1 MVNQDLILRIQSDPI
16 IWDKTYGLPLIWPFH
31 AQAHFYNAL
40 VWRLVKSNNSEIPD
54 TWIKA
59 DRAFS
64 DACYEPAPGSLF
76 YQMWSYPGRGG
87 NNYSHDE
94 MIGKAYTSWQD
105 ASDFLEDLDI
115 HEWFY
120 PDEHGNIPIDRL
132 FSRFFFLEPYLR
144 VRAGRHLGPIAQGKW
159 AAYVLESAITTD
171 LQNLNPSGL
180 IKIWLMGEEMQKHP
194 NTGEAYKIWL
204 DAMKKAGIGPKLILT
219 TRYLNEVPLLGEIAP
234 ENF

>member
-1 MVNQDLILRIQSDPI
+1 MVNQELIKKIESDPVVF
-16 IWDKTYGLPLIWPFH
+16 DATYGLPLIWPKH

-40 VWRLVKSNNSEIPD
+40 VWRLVKANGSEIPTHWQTND
-54 TWIKA
+54 RKFA
-59 DRAFS
+59 DE
-64 DACYEPAPGSLF
+64 CYLTPKNGHVL
-76 YQMWSYPGRGG
+76 QMWSYPGRGG

-94 MIGKAYTSWQD
+94 MIGKAATSWRD

-115 HEWFY
+115 HEGFY
-120 PDEHGNIPIDRL
+120 PDENGEIGIDRL
-132 FSRFFFLEPYLR
+132 FARFIFLEPYLR
-144 VRAGRHLGPIAQGKW
+144 AVAGRNVGPIAQAKW
-159 AAYVLESAITTD
+159 SAYVLESAMTTD
-171 LQNLNPSGL
+171 LQSLDPSGL
-180 IKIWLMGEEMQKHP
+180 FKIWIMGEAMQNLP